1 MKPRKLLAFGLAVVA
16 TAVAQ
21 PASDLAAAS
30 RALFAGDYRR
40 AEETAHAAWQD
51 GAGPPEAGV
60 LLARA
65 EMAQGKLDQAY
76 ERLREVLLRAPRHP
90 DALYFLSKLAL
101 ALSQQTYQRLYALAP
116 DSARVRQLMAESHAA
131 QHDIAGAEAEYRAAL
146 RAEPRSVEILTALGD
161 LLRRQSRHEE
171 AAAQYA
177 RALALDPSSYE
188 AAYGLG
194 ACRLF
199 QNQPIEAARWF
210 RKALATDPGAAAAR
224 LALGDALL
232 RSGDAAS
239 AAQEL
244 ERAIALEPQMRQAYV
259 LLGRAL
265 QKLGRS
271 EAARRAFDQ
280 ARELSQRELEAQ
292 QALFSEDELI
302 PRAPRPEQP

>member
-1 MKPRKLLAFGLAVVA
+1 MKPVKVLAFGLAFVA
-16 TAVAQ
+16 AAEAR
-21 PASDLAAAS
+21 PADDLAAAT

-40 AEETAHAAWQD
+40 AEETAHAAWRD

-76 ERLREVLLRAPRHP
+76 ARLRQVLLRAPRHS

-116 DSARVRQLMAESHAA
+116 NSARVHQLMAESHAA
-131 QHDIAGAEAEYRAAL
+131 QHDLAGAEAEYRAAL

-161 LLRRQSRHEE
+161 LLRRQSRFEE

-177 RALALDPSSYE
+177 RALTLDPSSYD

-199 QNQPIEAARWF
+199 RNQPAQAARYF
-210 RKALATDPGAAAAR
+210 RKALEADPGAAAAR

-232 RSGDAAS
+232 RSGDAAA

-244 ERAIALEPQMRQAYV
+244 ERAIALEPGMRQAYV

-265 QKLGRS
+265 QRLGKA
-271 EAARRAFDQ
+271 EAARRAFDK

-292 QALFSEDELI
+292 QTLFSEDLI
-302 PRAPRPEQP
+302 PRGRTSQEP